1 MNKTYDRLK
10 SEFFVDDL
18 SVSYTLKTD
27 DITKG
32 AKPQGTPYV
41 SRKGLFDENGINAET
56 NSRLSVSR
64 KNGGFL
70 LDLKTSDNDDLSEF
84 GLNLPLKFMGKK
96 NCGGWKNF
104 AIDESRRLE
113 DGLFA
118 FFGRTILRQS

>member
-41 SRKGLFDENGINAET
+41 
-56 NSRLSVSR
+56 
-64 KNGGFL
+64 
-70 LDLKTSDNDDLSEF
+70 
-84 GLNLPLKFMGKK
+84 
-96 NCGGWKNF
+96 
-104 AIDESRRLE
+104 
-113 DGLFA
+113 
-118 FFGRTILRQS
+118 